1 MVGTLLSIKPKTGV
15 VVVVAVEVAVA
26 IVALVAVVAMGEV
39 DPGLIPEQDTE
50 AEAVMVAG
58 REVIVAMII
67 IALVMGVVAVAVV
80 TGVGADTVAVALA
93 AVLNLAIGGSDKACT
108 SSLEC
113 LISCLGS
120 SVKPVGYAGRLFQIR
135 VSFAT
140 PCSCEF

>member
-26 IVALVAVVAMGEV
+26 IVVPVAVVAMGEV
-39 DPGLIPEQDTE
+39 DRGLTPEQDTE
-50 AEAVMVAG
+50 VEAVMVAG
-58 REVIVAMII
+58 REVIVAMMV
-67 IALVMGVVAVAVV
+67 IALVTGVVAVV
-80 TGVGADTVAVALA
+80 TGVGADTVAVAVV
-93 AVLNLAIGGSDKACT
+93 AVLMLAIGGSDKACT

-113 LISCLGS
+113 LFSCLGS
-120 SVKPVGYAGRLFQIR
+120 SVKRVGYAGRLFQIR